1 LSGRTYARVYHDLVD
16 DPKFSRV
23 YGNDAAF
30 GTWLRMLLLAD
41 TMYPSSAPLPRSN
54 SSVRLLIEVGLIQE
68 RPGNRYIVSGLEAER
83 ERRST
88 IGRNAVAVR
97 WNNERNANDV
107 LAEQSRTEQNKAGS
121 GANARNGARPDTFM
135 GWKGK
140 GLHDGRHGPE
150 CAVCLPLVK
159 S

>member
-23 YGNDAAF
+23 YGNDAAL
-30 GTWLRMLLLAD
+30 GTWLRMLLVAD
-41 TMYPSSAPLPRSN
+41 AMYPISAPLPRSN
-54 SSVRLLIEVGLIQE
+54 SSVRLLIEVGLVEE
-68 RPGNRYIVSGLEAER
+68 RPGGRYIVHGLEAER

-97 WNNERNANDV
+97 WNNERNTNV
-107 LAEQSRTEQNKAGS
+107 VPTEQSKAEHNKS
-121 GANARNGARPDTFM
+121 NGANAPEQPGSFM
-135 GWKGK
+135 GWRGK
-140 GLHDGRHGPE
+140 GLHDGRHPN
-150 CAVCLPLVK
+150 CIVCHPPQVQEAT